1 MSDLLEDVKN
11 FLDITWDMDIRERK
25 KLSGIVERGKAYLE
39 GKIGFCDFE
48 GRTQEKELLLNYCMY
63 ARAGQV
69 DDLFKI
75 INQKS
80 YHCRCAVSKKSG
92 WMQCRDVR
100 IQSLPHLTMDH
111 WIYVA

>member
-48 GRTQEKELLLNYCMY
+48 SETQEKELLLNYCMY
-63 ARAGQV
+63 ARDGQV
-69 DDLFKI
+69 DEFIQNYKSEI
-75 INQKS
+75 I
-80 YHCRCAVSKKSG
+80 
-92 WMQCRDVR
+92 
-100 IQSLPHLTMDH
+100 SLQMRSFRRKAGGCNAET
-111 WIYVA
+111 

>member
-48 GRTQEKELLLNYCMY
+48 SISIHTPAKGVT
-63 ARAGQV
+63 A
-69 DDLFKI
+69 I
-75 INQKS
+75 
-80 YHCRCAVSKKSG
+80 
-92 WMQCRDVR
+92 
-100 IQSLPHLTMDH
+100 LPNFRLY
-111 WIYVA
+111 IL

>member
-48 GRTQEKELLLNYCMY
+48 KRNTRKRAALKLLHVCKSRSGR
-63 ARAGQV
+63 
-69 DDLFKI
+69 
-75 INQKS
+75 
-80 YHCRCAVSKKSG
+80 
-92 WMQCRDVR
+92 
-100 IQSLPHLTMDH
+100 
-111 WIYVA
+111 